1 MDLPNDDAL
10 RWIVATCARLRAEHG
25 TAIGVPA
32 LLLPTAEFFPD
43 EFRQDAPSVSRLLR
57 RMIEYAPLAEGL
69 RVEIEFL
76 EPVHDDRGCGSA
88 ACGSS
93 APSRDSVDALGHGY
107 RVRIPLTDVGHPVLL
122 TTSLA
127 RSVGALVLHEA
138 GEDVDAATSEI
149 AAVVC
154 GFGVLLA
161 NGAALCTKGC
171 GGFRI
176 VRATALSVEEM
187 TLALALAVGVYDQ
200 KTAVARAHLEPTQRE
215 AFGLACD
222 WVDSNPPVVAALR
235 DRPEM
240 LEGGT
245 FEVQPIRSSL
255 GRWLYRRRLQKEM
268 RAQPPAVTAP
278 AMTAERRRHFEDAKK
293 LVDEVMGAAD
303 GTPGPG

>member
-10 RWIVATCARLRAEHG
+10 RWIVATCARLRAAHG

-43 EFRQDAPSVSRLLR
+43 EFRQDAPGVVRLLR

-69 RVEIEFL
+69 RVEVEFV
-76 EPVHDDRGCGSA
+76 EPVESHGGCGSA

-93 APSRDSVDALGHGY
+93 GGARSSDSVRALGNGY
-107 RVRIPLTDVGHPVLL
+107 RVRIPVTDVGHPVLL

-138 GEDVDAATSEI
+138 GEEVDVTTSEI
-149 AAVVC
+149 AAIVC

-161 NGAALCTKGC
+161 NGAAVCTKAC
-171 GGFRI
+171 SGFR
-176 VRATALSVEEM
+176 VVQATALSVEEM
-187 TLALALAVGVYDQ
+187 TLALALAVRVYGQ
-200 KTAVARAHLEPTQRE
+200 KTAVARAHLETTQRE
-215 AFGLACD
+215 AFGMACD
-222 WVDSNPPVVAALR
+222 WVDSNPPLVDSLR

-240 LEGGT
+240 LEGGA
-245 FEVQPIRSSL
+245 FEMQPIRSIF
-255 GRWLYRRRLQKEM
+255 GRWLYRRRLQKEI
-268 RAQPPAVTAP
+268 RAQPTVTAP

-303 GTPGPG
+303 RASG